1 MLAAMTGRIRSNRS
15 IRNGDGDHR
24 ICYLLFAIFFS
35 LHLSSGVFTKPE
47 ILLRIEGAFDLA
59 LSLIFFHAV
68 HGNWLLFIVLFLVP
82 DLAMSGY
89 LRGARLGTVCYNL
102 VHTLAAP
109 FLLLTYAFLT
119 RSFWLLPYALIWTAH
134 IGLDRMLG
142 FGLKYPTR
150 FGDTHLG
157 RMKGEK

>member
-1 MLAAMTGRIRSNRS
+1 MVRGDKWSGA
-15 IRNGDGDHR
+15 IRNGDVDHR
-24 ICYLLFAIFFS
+24 IRDLLFAILFS

-59 LSLIFFHAV
+59 LSLIFFRAIQ
-68 HGNWLLFIVLFLVP
+68 GNWLLFILLLLVP
-82 DLAMSGY
+82 DLAMLGY
-89 LRGARLGTVCYNL
+89 LRTARLGTVCYNL
-102 VHTLAAP
+102 AHTLAGP
-109 FLLLTYAFLT
+109 FLIVAYAYLTKSL
-119 RSFWLLPYALIWTAH
+119 WLLPYALIWTAH

-157 RMKGEK
+157 RMTDEK

>member
-1 MLAAMTGRIRSNRS
+1 MATVTIAFA
-15 IRNGDGDHR
+15 
-24 ICYLLFAIFFS
+24 ICYLRFAIVFGS
-35 LHLSSGVFTKPE
+35 RLSSGVFTKPE

-59 LSLIFFHAV
+59 LSLIFFEAIQ
-68 HGNWLLFIVLFLVP
+68 GNWLLFILLLLAP
-82 DLAMSGY
+82 DLAMLGY

-102 VHTLAAP
+102 VHTLVGP
-109 FLLLTYAFLT
+109 LLIVAYAYLTKSL
-119 RSFWLLPYALIWTAH
+119 WLLPYALIWTAH

-157 RMKGEK
+157 RMTDEK

>member
-1 MLAAMTGRIRSNRS
+1 MVGAV
-15 IRNGDGDHR
+15 RNGDGDHR
-24 ICYLLFAIFFS
+24 IRCLLFAIFLS

-47 ILLRIEGAFDLA
+47 ILLRIEGALDLA
-59 LSLIFFHAV
+59 LSLIFFEAI
-68 HGNWLLFIVLFLVP
+68 HGSWLLFILLLLVP
-82 DLAMSGY
+82 DLAMLGY

-102 VHTLAAP
+102 VHTLVGP
-109 FLLLTYAFLT
+109 FLIVAYAYLTKSL
-119 RSFWLLPYALIWTAH
+119 WLLPYALIWTAH

-157 RMKGEK
+157 KDR